1 MPINPTTTRSWLF
14 VHAAV
19 RPRAGAAPRAA
30 KSQAMARFAR
40 RRLRVVLI
48 TAVLLA
54 VLVPL
59 GLVLRDSSLVRVEH
73 VTVSGIEGPQAD
85 AVRARLTAAAQD
97 MTTLHVREDELKAAA
112 RAYPVVHSVS
122 AQADLPHTLRIAVNA
137 YEPVAVLQAGAQ
149 GIAVA
154 SDGTLLRGNPTDDLA
169 VIALRTI
176 PGGDRLRH
184 PDPVRAVRL
193 MAAAPAALR
202 ARVERMVISGRN
214 LIAVLREGPK
224 LYFGDGAR
232 RMAKWSAAARVL
244 ADSASR
250 GASYVDLRLPER
262 PVAGGLASTESEDPT
277 PKAR

>member
-1 MPINPTTTRSWLF
+1 
-14 VHAAV
+14 
-19 RPRAGAAPRAA
+19 
-30 KSQAMARFAR
+30 MARFAR

-193 MAAAPAALR
+193 IAAAPAALR

-214 LIAVLREGPK
+214 LIAVLRDGPK

-262 PVAGGLASTESEDPT
+262 PVAGGLASADREDST
-277 PKAR
+277 PRPDGSTSGIG

>member
-1 MPINPTTTRSWLF
+1 
-14 VHAAV
+14 
-19 RPRAGAAPRAA
+19 
-30 KSQAMARFAR
+30 MARFAR

-85 AVRARLTAAAQD
+85 AVRGRLTAAAQD

-112 RAYPVVHSVS
+112 RAYPIVHSVN
-122 AQADLPHTLRIAVNA
+122 AQADFPHTLRIAVNA
-137 YEPVAVLQAGAQ
+137 YEPVAVLQAGEQ

-154 SDGTLLRGNPTDDLA
+154 SDGTLLRGNPTADLA

-176 PGGDRLRH
+176 PGGDRLHH

-262 PVAGGLASTESEDPT
+262 PVAGGLASTERDDPT
-277 PKAR
+277 PRTDDSTSSIG